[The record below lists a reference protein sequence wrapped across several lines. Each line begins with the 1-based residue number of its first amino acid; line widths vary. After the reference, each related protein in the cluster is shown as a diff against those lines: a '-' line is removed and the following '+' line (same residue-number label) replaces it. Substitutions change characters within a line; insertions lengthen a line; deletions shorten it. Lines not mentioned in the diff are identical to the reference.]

1 MHPSRSEITAL
12 IMSASNPRELLEN
25 VVGNHQLLDHTH
37 IIAALQK
44 ATQLWPQTATPA
56 EAVAG
61 ADRAGA
67 KHMQRQAAGNSSSSR
82 STAAS
87 EVKVVGRHQLE
98 RLMLQLSGP
107 FIRALP
113 DYSAHDVTSALWCY
127 AKCGLQPPPEML
139 QASIDHLCSWD
150 KLQRVSA
157 AVVCLC
163 IACCLIDAV

>member
-1 MHPSRSEITAL
+1 VHPSRSDLTTF
-12 IMSASNPRELLEN
+12 IMSASNPRELLEA

-37 IIAALQK
+37 IIAALQR

-67 KHMQRQAAGNSSSSR
+67 KHMGRQTAGSSSSR
-82 STAAS
+82 GPAAS
-87 EVKVVGRHQLE
+87 EVKFIGRHQLE

-107 FIRALP
+107 YVRALP

-139 QASIDHLCSWD
+139 QASINHLCSWD
-150 KLQRVSA
+150 KLQGVSA
-157 AVVCLC
+157 AAVCLC
-163 IACCLIDAV
+163 TACCLADAC